1 MKGKLRR
8 NGAVKMEHGR
18 NRNAAKKPDERRRK
32 EYVSF
37 FGQRWSIEVG
47 EQIQAY
53 LEQHGQPQKQF
64 LDDVVKEKIL
74 TSNG

>member
-1 MKGKLRR
+1 MKKR
-8 NGAVKMEHGR
+8 GAQKG

-53 LEQHGQPQKQF
+53 FEQHGQPQKQF